1 MLFDAGFTAGESKR
15 DFFDS
20 LLTPTGG
27 SAGGEAAANSMMDD
41 ASTLDINS
49 SNSVRLTTADGT
61 VVVLHT
67 TSDGEQLIL
76 DGNGEIIGQRVPGQ
90 LQPAGPMPVAVQL
103 YPIVQ
108 GGIWV
113 INGAKVLLTAAAASG
128 AALVTSLILTGDK
141 DNPSQSIIFSED
153 GKSSLSY
160 TADGGLRID
169 YLRSDGIPIN
179 TVYGDSRDSFTDA
192 ELGLF
197 GIPPLEPDSESDQTN
212 QTAFPAEDD
221 PPEGYINPGDEN
233 AGDDIAMPGTD
244 IENSR
249 VTTDD
254 TIMEASRWGDILIAA
269 GIPQPNSDHQAH
281 HVIPRTD
288 GRGNVVRQILEAAGI
303 DINDPSNLIWLPKNE
318 RVDNPLGRTPHND
331 TFTNDY
337 FNYLEDQLVG
347 APIEDVPDLI
357 DEIKE
362 DLDNGERFQSGQP
375 RN

>member
-1 MLFDAGFTAGESKR
+1 MT
-15 DFFDS
+15 
-20 LLTPTGG
+20 LL
-27 SAGGEAAANSMMDD
+27 
-41 ASTLDINS
+41 
-49 SNSVRLTTADGT
+49 
-61 VVVLHT
+61 
-67 TSDGEQLIL
+67 
-76 DGNGEIIGQRVPGQ
+76 
-90 LQPAGPMPVAVQL
+90 
-103 YPIVQ
+103 
-108 GGIWV
+108 
-113 INGAKVLLTAAAASG
+113 
-128 AALVTSLILTGDK
+128 
-141 DNPSQSIIFSED
+141 
-153 GKSSLSY
+153 
-160 TADGGLRID
+160 
-169 YLRSDGIPIN
+169 
-179 TVYGDSRDSFTDA
+179 
-192 ELGLF
+192 
-197 GIPPLEPDSESDQTN
+197 
-212 QTAFPAEDD
+212 
-221 PPEGYINPGDEN
+221 GYINPGDEN
-233 AGDDIAMPGTD
+233 AGDGIAMPGTD

-362 DLDNGERFQSGQP
+362 DLDNGERFQSGVP
-375 RN
+375 GN